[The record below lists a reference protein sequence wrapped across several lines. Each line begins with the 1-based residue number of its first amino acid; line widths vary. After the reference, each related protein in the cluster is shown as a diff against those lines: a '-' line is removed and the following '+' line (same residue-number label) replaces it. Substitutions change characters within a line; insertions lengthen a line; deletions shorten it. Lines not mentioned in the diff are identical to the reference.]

1 MSDATTNLELPFL
14 APAQAQ
20 KHVTVNEALLRLD
33 ALVQL
38 NVASR
43 TLAAQPAAAPD
54 GTIHILPPGKTGV
67 DWGPMANGA
76 LAYWR
81 DGIWEALTPKPGW
94 SAFVRDE
101 GRRFAFRDGGWRSE
115 AQAGLI
121 AIAPAAVPA
130 GWLVCDGRL
139 VARAAYPTL
148 FTAIGATYGAGD
160 GATSFALPDLRPRNV
175 GLPTGMAHVIATGD

>member
-43 TLAAQPAAAPD
+43 TLAAQPAAPPD
-54 GTIHILPPGKTGV
+54 GTIHILPPGKTGA
-67 DWGPMANGA
+67 DWGSMANGA

-101 GRRFAFRDGGWRSE
+101 GRRFVFRDGAWRGE

-121 AIAPAAVPA
+121 AIAPAVVPA